1 MGCIDK
7 VKDQFISWF
16 DKDNNASFLFVTAA
30 MGWVLASFAQTVGL
44 MHNKELSKEDKKF
57 LVPQEIADG
66 AANIGMYALVTT
78 QLMKGAEKL
87 TQPGK
92 NGKPFIN
99 LKDETG
105 NILEYAKHPEQYAKM
120 GRNLQTGAAILGGII
135 STCIL
140 TPIVRNAF
148 AGYMKKKSDEKAP
161 EQKLTLQ
168 DNYSGRIQP
177 FFTKTYSFPAF
188 KSYSGNMRI

>member
-1 MGCIDK
+1 MGCLDK
-7 VKDQFISWF
+7 IKNEFVSWF
-16 DKDNNASFLFVTAA
+16 DKDNNAGFLFVTAA
-30 MGWVLASFAQTVGL
+30 LGWVLASAAQTVGL

-57 LVPQEIADG
+57 LVPQELADG

-78 QLMKGAEKL
+78 KLMNGAEKL
-87 TQPGK
+87 TKPNK
-92 NGKPFIN
+92 NGKTFIN

-105 NILEYAKHPEQYAKM
+105 KILDYSTHTAEYAKM

-135 STCIL
+135 SSCIL

-148 AGYMKKKSDEKAP
+148 AGYMKKRADKKAP
-161 EQKLTLQ
+161 EEKLTLQ

-177 FFTKTYSFPAF
+177 FFTKTYSYPAF
-188 KSYSGNMRI
+188 KSYSSNMKI